1 VSLTVV
7 IPCFNALDTVLAAI
21 ASAKGADQVVVVND
35 GSTDPRV
42 AEQLDRW
49 AASGDFPGLE
59 IVHHVENAGLGAARN
74 TGVEHA
80 RHPWV
85 AFLDAD
91 DEYVPQR
98 GQTFAEAW
106 KAFAATPRRGHWFY
120 HPVREWSPPS
130 APGRIR
136 KGDAVHAPADLLLR
150 RSPLAPSATVL
161 KTELA
166 KRFPF
171 QTDRRVQGTEDL
183 DLWVRLLFAD
193 FRPIRWSEHPWTA
206 YRIGTGM
213 SSDLATHAARI
224 RLQRERFVRNGWIS
238 SSVVETAEQELQ
250 RQLGRSYHKAGRFHK
265 ARKAYQKAG
274 FSLKN
279 SFFKLLVA
287 LRIRM

>member
-1 VSLTVV
+1 
-7 IPCFNALDTVLAAI
+7 LDTVLAAI

-59 IVHHVENAGLGAARN
+59 IVHHAENAGLGAARN
-74 TGVEHA
+74 SGVEHA

-120 HPVREWSPPS
+120 HPVQEWSPPS

-136 KGDAVHAPADLLLR
+136 KGDAVNAPADLLLR

-193 FRPIRWSEHPWTA
+193 FRPIRWSELPWTA
-206 YRIGTGM
+206 YRMGTGM

-224 RLQRERFVRNGWIS
+224 RLQRERFVRNGWIP
-238 SSVVETAEQELQ
+238 SSVVEAAERELQ

>member
-1 VSLTVV
+1 MSLTVV

-21 ASAKGADQVVVVND
+21 ASAQGADQVVVVND
-35 GSTDPRV
+35 GSTDPQV

-59 IVHHVENAGLGAARN
+59 IVHRAENAGLGAARN

-91 DEYVPQR
+91 DVYVPQR
-98 GQTFAEAW
+98 GQPFAEAW

-193 FRPIRWSEHPWTA
+193 FRPIRWSELPWTA

-213 SSDLATHAARI
+213 SSALGSHAAKI
-224 RLQRERFVRNGWIS
+224 RLQWARFVRNGWIQS
-238 SSVVETAEQELQ
+238 ADLEEAESELQ
-250 RQLGRSYHKAGRFHK
+250 RQLARSYHKAGRFLK
-265 ARKAYQKAG
+265 AQKAYQKAG

-279 SFFKLLVA
+279 TLLSAAAA
-287 LRIRM
+287 LGIRL

>member
-1 VSLTVV
+1 MSLTVV

-21 ASAKGADQVVVVND
+21 ASAQGADQVVVVND

-42 AEQLDRW
+42 AKQLDRW

-59 IVHHVENAGLGAARN
+59 IVHHAENAGLGAARN

-80 RHPWV
+80 RYPWV

-91 DEYVPQR
+91 DVYMPQG

-106 KAFAATPRRGHWFY
+106 KAFSATPRRGHWFY

-136 KGDAVHAPADLLLR
+136 QGDAVQSPADLFLR

-193 FRPIRWSEHPWTA
+193 FRPIRWSEFPWTA

-213 SSDLATHAARI
+213 SSDLATHAAKI

-238 SSVVETAEQELQ
+238 SSDVEAAEMELQ
-250 RQLGRSYHKAGRFHK
+250 RQLGRSYHKAGRFLK

>member
-1 VSLTVV
+1 MSLTVV
-7 IPCFNALDTVLAAI
+7 IPCFNALDTVLAAME
-21 ASAKGADQVVVVND
+21 SAKGADQVVVVND

-59 IVHHVENAGLGAARN
+59 IVHHAENAGLGAARN

-80 RHPWV
+80 HHPWV

-91 DEYVPQR
+91 DVYMPHA

-136 KGDAVHAPADLLLR
+136 QGDAVQSPVDLFLR

-183 DLWVRLLFAD
+183 DLWVRLLFSD
-193 FRPIRWSEHPWTA
+193 FRPIRWSELPWTA

-238 SSVVETAEQELQ
+238 SSDVEAAEMELQ
-250 RQLGRSYHKAGRFHK
+250 RQLGRSYHKAGRFLK

>member
-1 VSLTVV
+1 MSLTVV
-7 IPCFNALDTVLAAI
+7 IPCFNALDTVLAAME
-21 ASAKGADQVVVVND
+21 SAKGADQVVVVND

-59 IVHHVENAGLGAARN
+59 IVHHAENAGLGAARN
-74 TGVEHA
+74 SGVEHA
-80 RHPWV
+80 HHPWV

-91 DEYVPQR
+91 DVYMPHA

-130 APGRIR
+130 ALGRIR
-136 KGDAVHAPADLLLR
+136 QGDAVQSPVDLFLR
-150 RSPLAPSATVL
+150 RSPLSPSATVL

-183 DLWVRLLFAD
+183 DLWVRLLFSD
-193 FRPIRWSEHPWTA
+193 FRPIRWSELPWTA

-213 SSDLATHAARI
+213 SSNLATHAAKI

-238 SSVVETAEQELQ
+238 SSDVEAAEMELQ
-250 RQLGRSYHKAGRFHK
+250 RQLGRSYHKAGRFLK

-279 SFFKLLVA
+279 TLLSAAAA
-287 LRIRM
+287 LGIRL